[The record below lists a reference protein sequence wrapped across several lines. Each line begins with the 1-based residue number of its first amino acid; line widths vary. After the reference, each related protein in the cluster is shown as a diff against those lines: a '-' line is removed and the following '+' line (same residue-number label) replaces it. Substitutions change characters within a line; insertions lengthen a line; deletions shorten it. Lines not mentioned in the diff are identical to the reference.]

1 MSSLLLDLLN
11 LIFQMLIKEHSNL
24 SICKLIVE
32 SDSTANRYLKVDFQ
46 LVMRNNWKRISRVWL
61 QYSIEN
67 EKIFRKKFL
76 KFRRKKNF
84 LRRRRNQNGN
94 EFKLLSKFILKIQ
107 PKFKKWRKIGL
118 ILLILMLEELIKSL
132 QLEQPLQN
140 IKTQFWQLNSAESIN
155 ILTTRIECSLTG
167 MERRLH
173 LSSAF

>member
-1 MSSLLLDLLN
+1 MRSFQFKMKKKIRVIRAITVDFQQMRTSLLATQKIFDNDLSKTICKYEREPFNWWEVKTRNLGRIKMSSLLLDLLN

-94 EFKLLSKFILKIQ
+94 EFKL
-107 PKFKKWRKIGL
+107 
-118 ILLILMLEELIKSL
+118 
-132 QLEQPLQN
+132 
-140 IKTQFWQLNSAESIN
+140 
-155 ILTTRIECSLTG
+155 
-167 MERRLH
+167 
-173 LSSAF
+173 